1 MSVFGLVDLLR
12 PPILKS
18 EFRARILKEARFC
31 VASIFCILP
40 NQHILDTNRDDCDLQ
55 NVQFFSIDNQTES
68 AFAAF
73 SDAARVCSVHRF
85 PRGTRTENPIQDEG
99 SRHLIIIVTIGSL

>member
-1 MSVFGLVDLLR
+1 MWLPYFAFCPTNIFLTQ
-12 PPILKS
+12 KS
-18 EFRARILKEARFC
+18 KARKKRG
-31 VASIFCILP
+31 
-40 NQHILDTNRDDCDLQ
+40 DCALQ

-73 SDAARVCSVHRF
+73 SDAAMVCTVHRF